1 MSLWTLVIYI
11 SPYFFLCFICTLL
24 IEEAKLWSHI
34 LRSVHC
40 LSQHQWCTLPSSKSL
55 RTWISCQFSML
66 WLLVKFPLPYILHG
80 DRKELILISLM
91 SSRMWCT
98 ARRGQKG
105 PEGHCRSKEL
115 IFLFKVYFS
124 SGLWCSIQ
132 FFPPA
137 PTRTCT
143 LLQRLKHS
151 GHSES
156 HNTPTSAGFR
166 AECKPQDAY
175 ELTVFHEYHSIQ
187 SS

>member
-11 SPYFFLCFICTLL
+11 SPHFFLCFICTLL

-34 LRSVHC
+34 LHSVHC

-98 ARRGQKG
+98 ARRCQKDTVEAKSSSSSLRCTFPLG
-105 PEGHCRSKEL
+105 LGVASNS
-115 IFLFKVYFS
+115 FLQHQP
-124 SGLWCSIQ
+124 G
-132 FFPPA
+132 PA
-137 PTRTCT
+137 PFSRGSNTVATANHIT
-143 LLQRLKHS
+143 HPPQQA
-151 GHSES
+151 SEQSAS
-156 HNTPTSAGFR
+156 HRMLMN
-166 AECKPQDAY
+166 
-175 ELTVFHEYHSIQ
+175 
-187 SS
+187 